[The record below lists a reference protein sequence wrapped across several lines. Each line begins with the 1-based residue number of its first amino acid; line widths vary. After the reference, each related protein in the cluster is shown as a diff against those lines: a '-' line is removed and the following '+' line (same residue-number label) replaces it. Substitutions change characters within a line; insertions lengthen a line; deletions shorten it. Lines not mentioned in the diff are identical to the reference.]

1 MLYASEVVSVV
12 LGDGLGSNNPD
23 GRQSAILGSAD
34 QIPTALGNNQASIT
48 VGFCPGAVEPVDEPS
63 PGFGAMA
70 ALAALGAAMFA
81 GRRGW
86 LDEQDAE

>member
-1 MLYASEVVSVV
+1 MDDS
-12 LGDGLGSNNPD
+12 
-23 GRQSAILGSAD
+23 
-34 QIPTALGNNQASIT
+34 
-48 VGFCPGAVEPVDEPS
+48 DEPS

-81 GRRGW
+81 GRRGL

>member
-1 MLYASEVVSVV
+1 MIRAISFDLWDTIVVDDS
-12 LGDGLGSNNPD
+12 
-23 GRQSAILGSAD
+23 
-34 QIPTALGNNQASIT
+34 
-48 VGFCPGAVEPVDEPS
+48 DEPS

-81 GRRGW
+81 GRRGL

>member
-1 MLYASEVVSVV
+1 M
-12 LGDGLGSNNPD
+12 GSNNPD
-23 GRQSAILGSAD
+23 GRQSAILGPAD
-34 QIPTALGNNQASIT
+34 QIPTALGNGQAQIT
-48 VGFCPGAVEPVDEPS
+48 VGFCPEEVEPVDEPS

-81 GRRGW
+81 GRRGL